1 MLHKHGSGTPRI
13 GADRSMKSIAING
26 TARFFD
32 EEGEGPAVI
41 LIHGSLSSSRQW
53 RKLMER
59 LRDRFRVLAPDLY
72 AGAPAGAEPRVGD
85 FSFAEDCAFVQH
97 LIDGGGDGGGDLA
110 HVVGHLVGHSWGGV
124 IAAKAAFGRRD
135 KLASLTL
142 IEPSCFHLL
151 DKSGVEY
158 AEITGVRDR
167 QRALIAQ
174 SDVMGAAR
182 LFVEYW
188 MGPSAWT
195 DMPRRRQEVIVAAIP
210 RLHQDWLGT
219 LDMNTT
225 LDDYRA
231 FNVRTLLMRARDT
244 RRPSSRIV
252 DMIGAALPHAAK
264 AEIESGGHMSPL
276 TNPEPVNA
284 AIEKFLNDGLS

>member
-1 MLHKHGSGTPRI
+1 
-13 GADRSMKSIAING
+13 MKSIAING
-26 TARFFD
+26 RTRFFE

-41 LIHGSLSSSRQW
+41 LVHGSLSSSRQW
-53 RKLMER
+53 RKLIER
-59 LRDRFRVLAPDLY
+59 LRERFRVLAPDLY
-72 AGAPAGAEPRVGD
+72 AGAPQDGEPRVGD
-85 FSFAEDCAFVQH
+85 FSFAEDCAFVQR
-97 LIDGGGDGGGDLA
+97 LIDGGGDDHKGLA
-110 HVVGHLVGHSWGGV
+110 HVAGHLVGHSWGGV
-124 IAAKAAFGRRD
+124 IAAKVAFGRRD
-135 KLASLTL
+135 KVASLTL

-158 AEITGVRDR
+158 GEIIGVHDR

-174 SDVMGAAR
+174 GDAMGAAH

-188 MGPSAWT
+188 MGPAAWAA
-195 DMPRRRQEVIVAAIP
+195 MPQRRQETIALGIP
-210 RLHQDWLGT
+210 RLHQDWSGT

-231 FNVRTLLMRARDT
+231 FNARTLLMRARDT

-252 DMIGAALPHAAK
+252 DMIGAAMPQAAK

-284 AIEKFLNDGLS
+284 AIDRFLCEA

>member
-1 MLHKHGSGTPRI
+1 
-13 GADRSMKSIAING
+13 MKSIVING
-26 TARFFD
+26 TTRFFE
-32 EEGEGPAVI
+32 EEGAGPAVI

-59 LRDRFRVLAPDLY
+59 LRERFRVLAPDLY
-72 AGAPAGAEPRVGD
+72 ACAPQAGEPRVGD
-85 FSFAEDCAFVQH
+85 FSFAEDCAFVQR
-97 LIDGGGDGGGDLA
+97 LIDRDDGKA
-110 HVVGHLVGHSWGGV
+110 HVVGHVVGHSWGGV

-135 KLASLTL
+135 KIASLTL

-151 DKSGVEY
+151 DRSGAEY
-158 AEITGVRDR
+158 AEIVGVRDQ
-167 QRALIAQ
+167 QRVLFARG
-174 SDVMGAAR
+174 DVTGAAR

-188 MGPSAWT
+188 MGPAAWPG
-195 DMPRRRQEVIVAAIP
+195 MPQLRRETIAAAIP
-210 RLHQDWLGT
+210 RLHQDWAGT
-219 LDMNTT
+219 LDMNTM

-252 DMIGAALPHAAK
+252 DMIGAAMPYAART
-264 AEIESGGHMSPL
+264 EIESGGHMSPL
-276 TNPEPVNA
+276 TNPQPVNV